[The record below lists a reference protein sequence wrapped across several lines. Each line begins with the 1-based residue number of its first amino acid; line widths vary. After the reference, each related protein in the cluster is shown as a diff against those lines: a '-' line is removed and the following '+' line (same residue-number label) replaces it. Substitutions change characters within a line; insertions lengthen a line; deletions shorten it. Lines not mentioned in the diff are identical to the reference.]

1 MKKRIKINA
10 VVIFLSLLVVA
21 FFSFKL
27 IRSSTGPLD
36 DFLEVLGI
44 SLILFGQLLRVSG
57 RGYKAE
63 HSANGHSLIKSG
75 PYAMV
80 RNPMYLGII
89 LIGLGVVLFIFH
101 LWAFLIFAVIFIS
114 RYLHLVIKE
123 EKNLLKAFGEDY
135 KKYQK
140 NTPRLLPRL
149 SFLFKTDIQ
158 EYLPVKL
165 SWFKREAASIAI
177 VLFAVFWVEYWE
189 DAGIDKGLV
198 ALTEWLPFLAVISV
212 YFILIIFLARRYEN
226 LAKKSKNPG

>member
-10 VVIFLSLLVVA
+10 AVIFLSLLAIA

-27 IRSSTGPLD
+27 IRDSSGPLD
-36 DFLEVLGI
+36 NFLEVLGV
-44 SLILFGQLLRVSG
+44 SLILLGQLLRVSS

-63 HSANGHSLIKSG
+63 HSANGHSLIKNG

-101 LWAFLIFAVIFIS
+101 LWAFFIFAVIFIS

-123 EKNLLKAFGEDY
+123 EKNLLKTFGEDY
-135 KKYQK
+135 REYHKK
-140 NTPRLLPRL
+140 TPRLLPRI

-165 SWFKREAASIAI
+165 SWFKREAASISI
-177 VLFAVFWVEYWE
+177 VLFAVCWVEYWE
-189 DAGIDKGLV
+189 DVGMCKGSA
-198 ALTEWLPFLAVISV
+198 ALTEWLPFLAVMSV

-226 LAKKSKNPG
+226 LAKKSKNSG

>member
-27 IRSSTGPLD
+27 IRNSKGPLD
-36 DFLEVLGI
+36 DFLEVLGV
-44 SLILFGQLLRVSG
+44 SLVFLGQLLRVSS

-63 HSANGHSLIKSG
+63 HSANGHALIKSG

-89 LIGLGVVLFIFH
+89 LIGLGVVLFAFH
-101 LWAFLIFAVIFIS
+101 LWVFIVFAIIFIS

-123 EKNLLKAFGEDY
+123 EKDLLKFFGEGY
-135 KKYQK
+135 SKYQK
-140 NTPRLLPRL
+140 KTPRLLPRIP
-149 SFLFKTDIQ
+149 FLFKTDIQ

-165 SWFKREAASIAI
+165 SWFKRESLAISI

-189 DAGIDKGLV
+189 DVGMGKGLIT
-198 ALTEWLPFLAVISV
+198 LTEWLPFLAVISV
-212 YFILIIFLARRYEN
+212 YFILIMFLARRYEN
-226 LAKKSKNPG
+226 LTKANKNSS